1 MRTIRMLTWF
11 TQLGLSAATP
21 LVVFILAAVWL
32 RDRFQLGDW
41 VVWVGVLLGV
51 YGAISGFRYVVA
63 AMRREAEAEAKEKPA
78 PPTSFNDH
86 S

>member
-11 TQLGLSAATP
+11 TQLGLSVVTP
-21 LVVFILAAVWL
+21 LVVFLLGAVWL
-32 RDRFQLGDW
+32 RERFGLGGW
-41 VVWVGVLLGV
+41 VIIAGLLVGLCSAV
-51 YGAISGFRYVVA
+51 AGFRQVIA
-63 AMRREAEAEAKEKPA
+63 AMRREAEREEKKS

>member
-11 TQLGLSAATP
+11 TQLGLSVVTP
-21 LVVFILAAVWL
+21 LVVFLLGAVWL
-32 RDRFQLGDW
+32 RERFGLGGWGDHCRPA
-41 VVWVGVLLGV
+41 G
-51 YGAISGFRYVVA
+51 GALQ
-63 AMRREAEAEAKEKPA
+63 RRGRVPAGHCRHAPEAEREEKNS